1 MRKNALILSAVLIV
15 VGLSAGCDKSKE
27 FAKMTDRVAGYVETG
42 TDIVERQAAAGN
54 ISTAAQIEVLK
65 TLQAINTINGE
76 ILVEAKKYQSADG
89 KKLVLDGTGKE
100 NLLRI
105 IGSGQSALQALMTN
119 EQFLTIQPGRRVE
132 IVAVISDL
140 TETFSVM
147 VELVDAVKTK

>member
-1 MRKNALILSAVLIV
+1 
-15 VGLSAGCDKSKE
+15 
-27 FAKMTDRVAGYVETG
+27 MTDRVAGYVETG